1 MCLDGE
7 SLGNFYGRM
16 AIVPSVRLV
25 CIKCSS
31 WMHLHWILNSYCDT
45 SKGVSFLVVS
55 SCTSLSP
62 SSLPFPMLWYYA
74 WIRCYWFYWFSLPY
88 KAQFMKID
96 LKVNITEVF
105 SWYKYLASATAVL
118 ASTEVIFWF
127 GRAPNRLQGFL
138 PSFIVSSLGL

>member
-62 SSLPFPMLWYYA
+62 SSLPFPMPWYYA
-74 WIRCYWFYWFSLPY
+74 WIRCYLFYWFSLPY
-88 KAQFMKID
+88 KPRLVKIG
-96 LKVNITEVF
+96 LKVNVTKFQVGT
-105 SWYKYLASATAVL
+105 STSATAVL